1 MLWKEPPDSG
11 GCAGCAGHAGRT
23 ESEGGSTGVHRF
35 TGPIVGTREV
45 IARGWR
51 GVRIVRTRGAGR
63 VMTPTR
69 LVLIARD
76 IRSERI
82 LRFGRVVPA
91 QYGVATECSIL
102 IHCPG
107 IERSEMIQLFDF
119 DTLLPGVVR
128 LY

>member
-1 MLWKEPPDSG
+1 MVYVRTG
-11 GCAGCAGHAGRT
+11 GP
-23 ESEGGSTGVHRF
+23 V
-35 TGPIVGTREV
+35 VGTREV
-45 IARGWR
+45 VARPRR
-51 GVRIVRTRGAGR
+51 GVRIVRVVRTRVVVA
-63 VMTPTR
+63 PTR

-102 IHCPG
+102 IHCSG